1 MKILIVNGFYLA
13 KKAPTHRRDNDFER
27 NAISRAN
34 EILDLA
40 TRYKAKVLVVGP
52 WYRRM
57 SDKAAFE
64 ISGIFGKLKQFLV
77 TESLPEHMKGVF
89 NEIHVPADGTQVLSD
104 RSRIVRDGDSYEFIE
119 GEYQVSVTPEDFP
132 SCFPTDPTEKPGVLI
147 IKVGTVNKVKNA
159 ASFETIEL
167 FDDNEWIKQK
177 RKDEYSGSKDIELV
191 SHVNALAANSQNMLG
206 QSSVSETVRQA
217 LESME
222 ATNTTAYVNELIDE
236 ARTQIEQ
243 IESE

>member
-13 KKAPTHRRDNDFER
+13 KKAPTHRCDNDFER
-27 NAISRAN
+27 NAINRAS

-77 TESLPEHMKGVF
+77 TEHLPKHMKGVF
-89 NEIHVPADGTQVLSD
+89 NELHVPADGTQALSD
-104 RSRIVRDGDSYEFIE
+104 KSRIARYGDNYKFIE
-119 GEYQVSVTPEDFP
+119 GEYQVAVTPEDLP
-132 SCFPTDPTEKPGVLI
+132 SCFPVDPTDKPGVLLV
-147 IKVGTVNKVKNA
+147 KVGTVNKVKDA
-159 ASFETIEL
+159 ASFEIIEL

-177 RKDEYSGSKDIELV
+177 QQNQCSESNDIELV
-191 SHVNALAANSQNMLG
+191 SHVNELAANNQKMLG
-206 QSSVSETVRQA
+206 CSSVSETVKRA
-217 LESME
+217 LDSMD
-222 ATNTTAYVNELIDE
+222 ATNATAYVSDLIDE
-236 ARTQIEQ
+236 ARAQIEQ
-243 IESE
+243 SESE